1 MLKTQRQEE
10 HTEMQ
15 QLKSDLAKER
25 ERCSE
30 LEKAL
35 EASAAA
41 QAEVQSLQQE
51 LADVTSERD
60 AQAEEGERLREQAAE
75 MVDSNKVLKINIDKL
90 SRAQQEML
98 TKARKQDDALRALG
112 TEKESAERALAA
124 SSSRVSVQDRQ
135 LKTFLQA
142 NEALEAD
149 LRKQLARVAALERR
163 KQEQEAEQQTI
174 EAYYQARLEEM
185 QGQYDRLLNEIDDA
199 KRDAQVKVY
208 KQFEDD
214 APVLGGPS
222 GPDRGLSSEGGTGN
236 LTPR

>member
-149 LRKQLARVAALERR
+149 LRKQLARVAASWARFQIAQISKQLR
-163 KQEQEAEQQTI
+163 KF
-174 EAYYQARLEEM
+174 
-185 QGQYDRLLNEIDDA
+185 G
-199 KRDAQVKVY
+199 
-208 KQFEDD
+208 
-214 APVLGGPS
+214 
-222 GPDRGLSSEGGTGN
+222 
-236 LTPR
+236 